1 MTTGFFITLE
11 GGEGA
16 GKSTQ
21 IKLLEERLSAHNI
34 EVVRTREP
42 GGVPSAEDIRNLL
55 VNGETDKW
63 LPLTET
69 LLHFAAR
76 HEHIAR
82 LVEPA
87 LIEGKWV
94 LCDRFADS
102 TTAYQGYAQSMDMKT
117 ISTLYELAVGNLKP
131 DLTIIL
137 DLPVEVGLER
147 AEERDV
153 GGTRYER
160 MGIEFHQTLRDGF
173 LQIAEDNPGRCSV
186 IDATQS
192 IDAISVQIFALVEE
206 RFLSS
211 VTPSKGQTV

>member
-1 MTTGFFITLE
+1 MTAGIFITLE

-21 IKLLEERLSAHNI
+21 LKLLEERLSTRDF

-76 HEHIAR
+76 HEHVTR
-82 LVEPA
+82 LGDPSLKA
-87 LIEGKWV
+87 GKWI
-94 LCDRFADS
+94 LCARFSDS
-102 TTAYQGYAQSMDMKT
+102 TTAYQGFAQNVDMRT
-117 ISTLYELAVGNLKP
+117 ISTLYELTVGNLKP

-137 DLPVEVGLER
+137 DLPVQVGLER
-147 AEERDV
+147 AEERGV

-160 MGIEFHQTLRDGF
+160 MGTGFHQTLREGF
-173 LQIAEDNPGRCSV
+173 LEIAENNPERCTV
-186 IDATQS
+186 IDATQP
-192 IDAISVQIFALVEE
+192 IEAISDKIFRTVEE

-211 VTPSKGQTV
+211 ESLSK